1 MPKTILIAFLSIL
14 TVGAIILQPD
24 ASFKASLQGLT
35 VWWNI
40 VFPGLLPFLVLLEL
54 MRAFGLAHA
63 MGALLRPFMHR
74 LFRLPGHAA
83 SAVVIG
89 WMGGYPA
96 GGEAAATLRRSRL
109 IGRPEGQRLLAYAHM
124 PNPLFMLVVV
134 GAGFLGQPQAGFHIA
149 ASVWLSALW
158 LMLAEAQLGRIGG
171 NNLMDAARSGQRGGL
186 RPGWLMSAAEAL
198 HEGRRQDGR
207 SFGTVLGDA
216 VTTSVQK
223 LMAVGGFIM
232 LAAVLAKLTEPLFEP
247 LSRLGL
253 TFFGPALFESHLG
266 AYAASAW
273 LSAPYGEAVKAGVI
287 AAVLAFGGLSG
298 VLLAGYSI
306 SGTDLRLL
314 PFVARRIAHAAHA
327 FLFALLLREPLNWLY
342 AMLGA
347 GSLPSFFGLGGD
359 APAGYAAAP
368 VAANALPALWPS
380 SLTAAGLLALS
391 LTAAGLTL
399 RLLSRR
405 S

>member
-14 TVGAIILQPD
+14 TVGAIIVQPD

-109 IGRPEGQRLLAYAHM
+109 IGRPEGERLLAYAHM
-124 PNPLFMLVVV
+124 PNPLFMLVIV

-158 LMLAEAQLGRIGG
+158 LMLAEAQVVRFFGSKG
-171 NNLMDAARSGQRGGL
+171 MDAARGER
-186 RPGWLMSAAEAL
+186 RRGWLKSAAEAM

-207 SFGTVLGDA
+207 SFGTALGDA

-247 LSRLGL
+247 LTRLGL

-327 FLFALLLREPLNWLY
+327 FLFALLLREPLNGLF
-342 AMLGA
+342 AKFGA
-347 GSLPSFFGLGGD
+347 VSLPSFFGMGGA
-359 APAGYAAAP
+359 APAGHAAAP
-368 VAANALPALWPS
+368 VAANALPALWPA
-380 SLTAAGLLALS
+380 SLTAAGLLALV

-399 RLLSRR
+399 RLLVRR
-405 S
+405 G